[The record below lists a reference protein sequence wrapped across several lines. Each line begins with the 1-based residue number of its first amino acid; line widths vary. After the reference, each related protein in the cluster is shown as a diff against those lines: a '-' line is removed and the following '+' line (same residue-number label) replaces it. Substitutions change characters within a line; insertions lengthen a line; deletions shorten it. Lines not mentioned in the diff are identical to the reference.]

1 MKCQKQSSHDNIQ
14 RSLVVGSTGLV
25 GGAVVNLLTSKEITV
40 RALSRTDLNSS
51 NSLVENI
58 KVNFDSLDKYKDHF
72 KEVNDVYICLGT
84 TISKAGS
91 QEAFEKVDI
100 EYCLETAKHALNA
113 GVQNLSL
120 ITSMGADSSSSNFY
134 LRTKGI
140 IENKISQLDFQ
151 SISIHRPGL
160 LIGARKEM
168 RLAELIG
175 QKIHPAV
182 NLLLLGNLSKF
193 RSIRV
198 EILAKAMI
206 NCSGLEKGTTHYY
219 YDDFVQNSK
228 G

>member
-1 MKCQKQSSHDNIQ
+1 MDNIKDQ
-14 RSLVVGSTGLV
+14 FNENGFAIV
-25 GGAVVNLLTSKEITV
+25 
-40 RALSRTDLNSS
+40 
-51 NSLVENI
+51 NSLVSKKMVETVLTQIEALIDEALNNKKI
-58 KVNFDSLDKYKDHF
+58 NPKNFDHLDDYKEHF
-72 KEVNDVYICLGT
+72 KEVKDVYICLGT

-113 GVQNLSL
+113 GVKNLSL
-120 ITSMGADSSSSNFY
+120 ITSIGADSESSNFY

-160 LIGARKEM
+160 LIGSRKEM

-175 QKIHPAV
+175 QKIHPVV

-193 RSIRV
+193 RSIKV

-206 NCSGLEKGTTHYY
+206 NCSGLEKGTKHYY
-219 YDDFVQNSK
+219 FKDFIQNS
-228 G
+228 

>member
-1 MKCQKQSSHDNIQ
+1 MSVF

-25 GGAVVNLLTSKEITV
+25 GEAVVNLLVSEEIPVKT
-40 RALSRTDLNSS
+40 LSRTDLIPSS
-51 NSLVENI
+51 PLVENI
-58 KVNFDSLDKYKDHF
+58 KVNFDRLHEHKEHF

-100 EYCLETAKHALNA
+100 EYCLETAKQALNA
-113 GVQNLSL
+113 GVKNLSL
-120 ITSMGADSSSSNFY
+120 ITSMGADSNSSNFY

-140 IENKISQLDFQ
+140 VEKKISQLDFQ

-160 LIGARKEM
+160 LIGPRKEM

-175 QKIHPAV
+175 QIIHPVV

-193 RSIRV
+193 RCIKV
-198 EILAKAMI
+198 EILAKAMV
-206 NCSGLEKGTTHYY
+206 NCSGLETGTKHYY
-219 YDDFVQNSK
+219 YDDFIRK
-228 G
+228 GID